1 MPNEGVVVLGA
12 TNRAEDLDRAL
23 LRPGRFD
30 TQVVVPIPDMKGR
43 KEILTLYLVSH
54 VFRFLS
60 EILESV
66 LRTVARIVDL
76 YGRSW
81 IRVMEISAVRV
92 TFLLKILGY
101 FSHM

>member
-43 KEILTLYLVSH
+43 KEILTLYLVSL
-54 VFRFLS
+54 V
-60 EILESV
+60 
-66 LRTVARIVDL
+66 
-76 YGRSW
+76 
-81 IRVMEISAVRV
+81 
-92 TFLLKILGY
+92 
-101 FSHM
+101 

>member
-60 EILESV
+60 EIPF
-66 LRTVARIVDL
+66 
-76 YGRSW
+76 
-81 IRVMEISAVRV
+81 RVCCGG
-92 TFLLKILGY
+92 KNC
-101 FSHM
+101 